1 MIEAVNGFKEPI
13 NRIKSYDAADQ
24 KNRWSTLTPSGVRTK
39 MENNEKKKGIL
50 TGLPQVKFRSSY
62 HDSSVDKVWYT

>member
-1 MIEAVNGFKEPI
+1 MIEGVKRFKEPI
-13 NRIKSYDAADQ
+13 NRIKRYDAADK

-39 MENNEKKKGIL
+39 MENNEKKKGML
-50 TGLPQVKFRSSY
+50 TDLLQVQFRSSY